1 MEKIVLE
8 MRDIVKR
15 FAQNTVLDHVNLSIR
30 AGEVHALMGENG
42 AGKSTL
48 MKILMGIYAKDEGEL
63 LVYGKPLS
71 IANPKQ
77 ALESGIAMIHQELN
91 PVLDMSIAENIFI
104 GREKKM
110 GPFRIVDI
118 GKMELEARELIKDV
132 GLDVSAKRMMRG
144 LSVAQMQLVEIVKAT
159 SQSARVII
167 MDEPTSALTEKE
179 VRVLFKV
186 IEKLK
191 ADGVAIIF
199 ISHKLDEVFKI
210 SDRITVLRDGKFIG
224 ELETK
229 TATNNQL
236 ISMMVGRE
244 IKEIFPK
251 IEVPIGDVAF
261 EARDICYCDK
271 VCGVSFS
278 VRKGE
283 ILGIAGLVGSGR
295 SETASAVFG
304 VIPRKSGEVFVHGKK
319 VNIKSPADAVRKKI
333 AYVTEDRKV
342 TGLNLIGSIMDNITI
357 VSIRKLTKR
366 MLLCKENERD
376 AADDYIE
383 KMKVKTDSRE
393 KQVLFLSGGNQQ
405 KVAIS
410 KWLLGN
416 PDIIILDEPTRGID
430 VGAKR
435 DIYLLMGELVKQ
447 GKAIVMISSEMPELM
462 GMSDRIVVL
471 ADGKVTGEV
480 ERKDF
485 DQERIMHMQF
495 AQ

>member
-1 MEKIVLE
+1 MEKMALE
-8 MRDIVKR
+8 MRGIVKR
-15 FAQNTVLDHVNLSIR
+15 FAHNTVLDHVDLSIK
-30 AGEVHALMGENG
+30 AGEIHALMGENG

-48 MKILMGIYAKDEGEL
+48 MKILMGIYTKDCGEI
-63 LVYGKPLS
+63 LVEGKPLQA
-71 IANPKQ
+71 ANPKQ
-77 ALESGIAMIHQELN
+77 ALENGIAMIHQELN

-104 GREKKM
+104 GRELHK
-110 GPFRIVDI
+110 GPMKIVDKESMLKEA
-118 GKMELEARELIKDV
+118 GKLIKDV
-132 GLDVSAKRMMRG
+132 GLNISPKKTMRG

-159 SQSARVII
+159 SQNAKVII

-179 VRVLFKV
+179 VKVLFKV
-186 IEKLK
+186 IERLK
-191 ADGVAIIF
+191 SDGVAIIF
-199 ISHKLDEVFKI
+199 ISHKIEEVFAV
-210 SDRITVLRDGKFIG
+210 SDRITVLRDGKHIG
-224 ELETK
+224 VLETK
-229 TATNNQL
+229 NATHDQL

-251 IEVPIGDVAF
+251 VEVPIGDVAL
-261 EARDICYCDK
+261 EVRNLCYCDK
-271 VCGVSFS
+271 VCNVSFS

-304 VIPRKSGEVFVHGKK
+304 VLPKKCGEIYVNGKK
-319 VNIKSPADAVRKKI
+319 VEIKSPRDAVKKKI

-342 TGLNLIGSIMDNITI
+342 TGLNLIASVRENITI
-357 VSIRKLTKR
+357 VSIKNLTKR
-366 MLLCKENERD
+366 FLLNKENEKK
-376 AADDYIE
+376 AADEYIA
-383 KMKVKTDSRE
+383 KMKVKTDSCE

-410 KWLLGN
+410 KWLLGD
-416 PDIIILDEPTRGID
+416 PEIIILDEPTRGID
-430 VGAKR
+430 VGAKK

-447 GKAIVMISSEMPELM
+447 GKAIIMISSEMPEIM

-471 ADGKVTGEV
+471 SDGKVSGEI